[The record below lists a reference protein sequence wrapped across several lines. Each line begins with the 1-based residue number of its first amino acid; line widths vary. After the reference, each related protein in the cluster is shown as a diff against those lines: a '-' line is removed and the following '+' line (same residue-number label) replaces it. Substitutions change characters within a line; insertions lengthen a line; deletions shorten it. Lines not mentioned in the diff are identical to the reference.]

1 MAMLYAELITIPLLA
16 IYPENSAAYSG
27 IFWLTEEKWMQK
39 AMAISTHS
47 RRNEDSLLRNTPWE
61 EVGST
66 SEEKAG
72 ENKTK

>member
-1 MAMLYAELITIPLLA
+1 MR
-16 IYPENSAAYSG
+16 
-27 IFWLTEEKWMQK
+27 K